1 MATKL
6 PHKMLTYN
14 RQGEIDFASLE
25 FDPYEPE
32 PLPEGMIQ
40 NPYLFDFIPILVA
53 HYEGRRDVFLDS
65 NTFICYDRR
74 NLNVRVG
81 PDFYIATGVDARA
94 IRERALYL
102 PWEAGKPP
110 DLALEVAS
118 ASTARHDVGRKR
130 GIYAEVGVPEYWR
143 YDPTGGELYGSPLVG
158 ERLVEGE
165 YQPIELTTAPD
176 GVLKGFSPA
185 LGLSLGWNDQRLYLY
200 DPDTGE
206 YLRNY
211 PEIRADLAIAEGA
224 REAAEGARELAEGA
238 REAAEAARAA
248 AEARVRWLEEEL
260 RRQRGGD

>member
-130 GIYAEVGVPEYWR
+130 ASTSKSACRNIGGTTPPAVSYTAVRWSGSDWWR
-143 YDPTGGELYGSPLVG
+143 ANTSPL
-158 ERLVEGE
+158 
-165 YQPIELTTAPD
+165 
-176 GVLKGFSPA
+176 
-185 LGLSLGWNDQRLYLY
+185 N
-200 DPDTGE
+200 
-206 YLRNY
+206 
-211 PEIRADLAIAEGA
+211 
-224 REAAEGARELAEGA
+224 
-238 REAAEAARAA
+238 
-248 AEARVRWLEEEL
+248 
-260 RRQRGGD
+260 

>member
-53 HYEGRRDVFLDS
+53 RYEGRGDVFLDS

-81 PDFYIATGVDARA
+81 PDFYIAIGVDARA

-130 GIYAEVGVPEYWR
+130 DIYAQVGVPEYWR

-158 ERLVEGE
+158 ERLVDGE
-165 YQPIELTTAPD
+165 YEPMELTTAPD

-200 DPDTGE
+200 DNNTGE

-211 PEIRADLAIAEGA
+211 REIRADLA
-224 REAAEGARELAEGA
+224 AAQADLE
-238 REAAEAARAA
+238 A
-248 AEARVRWLEEEL
+248 AEARVSQLEDKL
-260 RRQRGGD
+260 RQREGDG